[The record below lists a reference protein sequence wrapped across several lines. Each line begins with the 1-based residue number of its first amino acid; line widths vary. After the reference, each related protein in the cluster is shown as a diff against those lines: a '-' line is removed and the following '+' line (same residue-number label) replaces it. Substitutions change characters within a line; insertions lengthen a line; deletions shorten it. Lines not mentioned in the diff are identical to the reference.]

1 MTKRTD
7 TELGIVLTDSM
18 VEFINNKDMT
28 DAQIGLFIR
37 GILWNSME
45 YCKEDVVV
53 SVLAKTLLN
62 QFNLANSRRL
72 SAIDRIRESKRRYEA
87 SKRQRSAAMD
97 KMIANAVGEFHGN
110 PWNSMEGARISM
122 EGVKE
127 SMEGAMES
135 MERVKESM
143 EGKGREGKGSK
154 GKVREVYPPK
164 APQGGHG
171 VDLPPAVDP
180 GDIIGDTER
189 RKKIAAEIAE
199 RHPKTVATANVL
211 KALVRAEKKARASK
225 TSTRRIRRGADRTTG
240 RGRAAG
246 LRRTWWPG
254 STTKRGVM
262 PCRLPKMSSRSPTAI
277 IWWCDHGRARR
288 L

>member
-45 YCKEDVVV
+45 YCKGDVVV

-110 PWNSMEGARISM
+110 PWNSMEGARI
-122 EGVKE
+122 
-127 SMEGAMES
+127 S

-211 KALVRAEKKARASK
+211 KALVRAEKKGARLEDINAAHQAWCGSDNW
-225 TSTRRIRRGADRTTG
+225 TREGG
-240 RGRAAG
+240 RFAPNLVAWIDNETWRDAVPAAEDEFQAPDCNH
-246 LRRTWWPG
+246 L
-254 STTKRGVM
+254 VV
-262 PCRLPKMSSRSPTAI
+262 
-277 IWWCDHGRARR
+277 
-288 L
+288 